1 LATKHHQK
9 IRNRS
14 EPKSSDVYLRLLV
27 KLYRFLA
34 RRTNSRFNQVVLK
47 RLFMSKVNR
56 PPLSIAR
63 LAKYLEGKQDKIAV
77 LVGTVTDDDRLLT
90 VPKMT
95 VCALRV
101 TKTARA
107 RILKAGGEILTFDQL
122 ALRSPLGKGTV
133 LLRGPKNAREAVKH
147 FGTPGKPGSSAKY
160 DFCRFVA
167 SFFLTSCS
175 SLLGHTSAPRA
186 VNSKKLE
193 VVELLEDTRTNYF
206 SLNKSIYA
214 TDSFNI
220 IFSPKFLQQYSLD
233 GCK

>member
-1 LATKHHQK
+1 GRDLATKHHQK

-34 RRTNSRFNQVVLK
+34 RRTDSKFNQVVLK

-63 LAKYLEGKQDKIAV
+63 LAKYLHGKDDKIAV

-107 RILKAGGEILTFDQL
+107 RIIKAGGEILTFDQL
-122 ALRSPLGKGTV
+122 ALRSPLGKGTL

-147 FGTPGKPGSSAKY
+147 FGTPGKPGSKAK
-160 DFCRFVA
+160 
-167 SFFLTSCS
+167 
-175 SLLGHTSAPRA
+175 
-186 VNSKKLE
+186 
-193 VVELLEDTRTNYF
+193 
-206 SLNKSIYA
+206 
-214 TDSFNI
+214 
-220 IFSPKFLQQYSLD
+220 
-233 GCK
+233 